1 LSEAINRRLV
11 RTNPKIQLAVHSPF
25 GETGT
30 DFLARL
36 DQGLMLDFL
45 KFPTAAGIASQIL
58 KIILQL
64 RSLDFPCPGKHPA
77 DAIQE
82 NKKKGPLAE
91 PFRNSVCLSLGGFGA

>member
-45 KFPTAAGIASQIL
+45 KFPVAAGIASQIL

-64 RSLDFPCPGKHPA
+64 RSLDFPCPGEAPPRM
-77 DAIQE
+77 QS
-82 NKKKGPLAE
+82 KKTKRKGPSRS
-91 PFRNSVCLSLGGFGA
+91 PFEIPFAYL